1 VAKRFLIAS
10 EHITARRGALL
21 APVSGIEH
29 AYTAC
34 SIRVGMLN
42 AAKKNAGGGVFIG
55 GAEAR
60 GNASYTPRRCRE
72 LWIT

>member
-29 AYTAC
+29 AYT
-34 SIRVGMLN
+34 GG
-42 AAKKNAGGGVFIG
+42 KKNAGG
-55 GAEAR
+55 
-60 GNASYTPRRCRE
+60 
-72 LWIT
+72 